1 MHIHRPWIWSWQFLD
16 LHAHTSD
23 EYCTEMAGISCC
35 VSAALLSG
43 EVSERVVSF
52 GVAKAAAH
60 GSELPSRPAT
70 QILYYVKS
78 LSSSIKKQTPSHFHA
93 FCPNRASP
101 PTWWQP
107 HDYPTLILTHNTPP
121 ILFFVQHR
129 VRVITPKSIQ
139 PHSSSVP
146 LLYFYILMLLISYS
160 FIIKVKKKKKKIN
173 WWVGSIHHSCASIYL
188 STPSMIYWYGPQTYW
203 RTCLMNHSNFDHG
216 FWNQIGWWIMSKKL
230 KNCENSKK
238 KNRKS

>member
-1 MHIHRPWIWSWQFLD
+1 
-16 LHAHTSD
+16 
-23 EYCTEMAGISCC
+23 MAGISCC

-93 FCPNRASP
+93 FCPNRALP

-139 PHSSSVP
+139 LHSSSVP

-160 FIIKVKKKKKKIN
+160 FLIKVKKKKKN
-173 WWVGSIHHSCASIYL
+173 QLVGWIDSSFLCIYL
-188 STPSMIYWYGPQTYW
+188 SIHTIHDILIWAPNILTYVLDESQQFW
-203 RTCLMNHSNFDHG
+203 SWVLKPDWLTNH
-216 FWNQIGWWIMSKKL
+216 
-230 KNCENSKK
+230 E
-238 KNRKS
+238 